1 MIEQLKSTILV
12 FQRLAVKFL
21 LLSIALQNLL
31 MNGFVGYAEITKAIL
46 KSPLSCAKGQLCM
59 HYNNMIL
66 LLVILLTLHICQ
78 IP

>member
-46 KSPLSCAKGQLCM
+46 KSPLS
-59 HYNNMIL
+59 
-66 LLVILLTLHICQ
+66 
-78 IP
+78 